1 MLNLFLGCTLSES
14 KDLSLIVNLKEYNT
28 YITSWYFQI
37 FGYHISTYFNPRIA
51 ANEEIK
57 EK

>member
-1 MLNLFLGCTLSES
+1 MLNIFLGSILSES

-37 FGYHISTYFNPRIA
+37 FGYHISTYFNPRIT